1 MNVYSIEI
9 LTAPSALSLFI
20 EPPSMGYKMSL
31 NLMLSSTTWRI
42 FNILLLLFLIL
53 FYVFVLFYFYY
64 FICLISIHINR
75 IYRALRKNIKVSS
88 KSVYFVAKYEA
99 QSKLKMASFV
109 SKSSRIKN
117 RWLSIDSVANKRQD
131 MFASA
136 GLTKPKSPV
145 GHNWHH
151 MAKARN
157 KYF

>member
-1 MNVYSIEI
+1 MF
-9 LTAPSALSLFI
+9 LFCF
-20 EPPSMGYKMSL
+20 
-31 NLMLSSTTWRI
+31 I
-42 FNILLLLFLIL
+42 FIIL
-53 FYVFVLFYFYY
+53 FVLLVY
-64 FICLISIHINR
+64 ILIKFTEHWG
-75 IYRALRKNIKVSS
+75 KNIKVSS

-109 SKSSRIKN
+109 SKSSCIKN